1 MNFKKILLIVL
12 IAFSS
17 INLIGQFDFKNDS
30 IQTTQTIE
38 IDEIEHVRI
47 CLDNHR
53 KQKMNGYAVNLIGL
67 TMTSLGGIISTNSYG
82 RISQNSG
89 SALYMIGAG
98 TLLIGTIITIDS
110 NKWFNRKRTI
120 KTSLE

>member
-1 MNFKKILLIVL
+1 MNFKKILLIVF

-17 INLIGQFDFKNDS
+17 IN
-30 IQTTQTIE
+30 
-38 IDEIEHVRI
+38 
-47 CLDNHR
+47 
-53 KQKMNGYAVNLIGL
+53 
-67 TMTSLGGIISTNSYG
+67 NSYG